1 MPTGMQ
7 TQQLA
12 VRLCCL

>member
-12 VRLCCL
+12 VQLCCL